1 MELTTCLYD
10 FNLLKDSDFRCYSSS
25 CHVFGSLNSYTKTFI
40 YITVRFL
47 VCLFFLEFNKLSH
60 IKTNFCERKKK
71 SNAPLELSICHPTIE
86 ENATPGCK
94 CTQRNPLTSQKLQ
107 EGFPDRCCC
116 GHHARNCSAGHYR
129 ELRHRT
135 INRVRQNDRQPPCGV
150 IRTGCLW
157 EFQQINLPTKKQ
169 SNIIALTIQ
178 LSSQFTDWC

>member
-40 YITVRFL
+40 YITVHFL

-71 SNAPLELSICHPTIE
+71 IKCSIRTFYLPSNNRRECYPWLQMHTTKSFNFTE
-86 ENATPGCK
+86 TP
-94 CTQRNPLTSQKLQ
+94 

-135 INRVRQNDRQPPCGV
+135 INRVRQTDRRPPCGV

>member
-1 MELTTCLYD
+1 MLLFLLSCVWVLEFLYQD
-10 FNLLKDSDFRCYSSS
+10 LYLHYSSFFGF
-25 CHVFGSLNSYTKTFI
+25 VFFFQSLINF
-40 YITVRFL
+40 
-47 VCLFFLEFNKLSH
+47 H
-60 IKTNFCERKKK
+60 ILKQTSVNGKKK

-135 INRVRQNDRQPPCGV
+135 INRVRQTDRRPPCGV